1 MRRASSV
8 YQGNGLVAFT
18 KNLERFCTEIVDNKL
33 LWTPVIL
40 EFFGITEE
48 RHLREF
54 EKARENHTR
63 SQMNKLE
70 GKKSTSLGIERKMS
84 YVNLDTLGD
93 GDDENPIE
101 EEYREVS
108 KSLDFKKNSFNKVAP
123 AQTLDETIT
132 RSVTSISPNDTVEL
146 GGMK

>member
-1 MRRASSV
+1 
-8 YQGNGLVAFT
+8 
-18 KNLERFCTEIVDNKL
+18 
-33 LWTPVIL
+33 
-40 EFFGITEE
+40 
-48 RHLREF
+48 
-54 EKARENHTR
+54 
-63 SQMNKLE
+63 
-70 GKKSTSLGIERKMS
+70 MS

-101 EEYREVS
+101 EEYREMS

>member
-1 MRRASSV
+1 
-8 YQGNGLVAFT
+8 
-18 KNLERFCTEIVDNKL
+18 
-33 LWTPVIL
+33 
-40 EFFGITEE
+40 
-48 RHLREF
+48 
-54 EKARENHTR
+54 
-63 SQMNKLE
+63 
-70 GKKSTSLGIERKMS
+70 MS

-108 KSLDFKKNSFNKVAP
+108 KSLDFKKNAFNKVAP
-123 AQTLDETIT
+123 AQALDETIT